1 MSIYLNVRSP
11 AAGQAG
17 QAASVFGL
25 ENHGLTNLRT
35 VYWNLSTAAL
45 YEEATFRGEATIAH
59 SGPLVVNT
67 GKHAARAVSD
77 KFVVREETSE
87 DRIWWGQ
94 YNRPIS
100 QEAFS
105 ALLARLQGYLQGR
118 DVFVQDCF
126 AGADPEHR
134 MPVRIITELA
144 WHSLFARTMFERPR
158 LLDEYRNHVPDFT
171 VIAVPGFE
179 AAPLVD
185 GTPTGTFIILNLG
198 ARVAI
203 IGGSAYA
210 GEIKKTVFTAMN
222 FLLPLE
228 GVLSLHAAA
237 NVGGSGHGAVFL
249 GLSGTGKTTLSADP
263 ARNLIGDDELG
274 WSANGVF
281 NIEAGCYAK
290 VIRLSPEAEPQIY
303 ACTQRFG
310 TVLENVVLDPHSRR
324 IDLDDDTL
332 TENTRGAYPIDF
344 IDNAVPSRTAGHPKH
359 VVFLTCDA
367 TGVLPPI
374 ARLSP
379 DQAVYHF
386 MSGYT
391 SKIAGTEVGLGIE
404 PEITFSPCFGAPF
417 MVLHPYEY
425 ARMLAERVVR
435 HGVQCWLLNTG
446 WTGGRFGVGKRIS
459 IRHTRAL
466 LHAALDGR
474 LDDVVYRID
483 SVFGFE
489 VPETCEGVPEEI
501 LDPASTWANRE
512 EYFSAYDALAAR
524 FDANFQLLS
533 GVCPSEVAAAGPRWG
548 GDRRAG

>member
-11 AAGQAG
+11 AVGQAG
-17 QAASVFGL
+17 KAASVFGL

-45 YEEATFRGEATIAH
+45 YEEATFHGEATIAH

-67 GKHAARAVSD
+67 GKHTARAVSD

-126 AGADPEHR
+126 AGADPDHR
-134 MPVRIITELA
+134 MPIRIITELA
-144 WHSLFARTMFERPR
+144 WHSLFARTMFARPR

-171 VIAVPGFE
+171 VFAVPGFE

-185 GTPTGTFIILNLG
+185 GTSTGTFIILNLG

-210 GEIKKTVFTAMN
+210 GEIKKTVFTVMN

-237 NVGGSGHGAVFL
+237 NLGDSGHGALFL

-344 IDNAVPSRTAGHPKH
+344 VDNAVPSRTAGHPKD

-417 MVLHPYEY
+417 MALHPYEY

-435 HGVQCWLLNTG
+435 HGVRVWLVNTG

-483 SVFGFE
+483 TVFGFE
-489 VPETCEGVPEEI
+489 VPETCAGVPAEI
-501 LDPASTWANRE
+501 LDPASTWADQD
-512 EYFSAYDALAAR
+512 EYFSAYDDLAAR
-524 FDANFQLLS
+524 FDANFELLA
-533 GVCPSEVAAAGPRWG
+533 GVCPPEVAAAGPRRSG
-548 GDRRAG
+548 NGRAR